1 MYKMH
6 KMPDGTVMKDSDHV
20 EAMKKGG
27 KVVKK
32 KTGKTRA
39 SATAIVNIHMGRK
52 ASKTPTQPPRGPSQV
67 SQLLGVVNALANR
80 AVGGFF
86 AEPNKPLSAV
96 PQVPNV
102 LNIQPEPNR
111 PLSAIQPAPEQPK
124 PIAPL
129 RRLTEEQRKMFESIA
144 RGLEKPVE
152 PPVEPLRPK
161 TKEEVIAKFG
171 RPFGPTRLDL
181 GIAPIPFKQIQE
193 REKSRQYMEDMKTIQ
208 QLYPDVDREKQL
220 RLLKEY
226 RDERDKSYKQRVQE
240 LND

>member
-1 MYKMH
+1 
-6 KMPDGTVMKDSDHV
+6 MKDSDHV

-39 SATAIVNIHMGRK
+39 SATAIVNINMGRK

-111 PLSAIQPAPEQPK
+111 PLSAIQPAPNVLNIQPDPNKPLSAIQVEQEQEQKEVETFFQQKKRLLRERRAKIEEEKAQELRDQRFRSEEEKAQQLRDRRFRSGEMERMGDEGPPLAQPELGPRLAIPPAPK
-124 PIAPL
+124 PLEMYP
-129 RRLTEEQRKMFESIA
+129 RDFFMRESK
-144 RGLEKPVE
+144 EK
-152 PPVEPLRPK
+152 
-161 TKEEVIAKFG
+161 KEK
-171 RPFGPTRLDL
+171 
-181 GIAPIPFKQIQE
+181 
-193 REKSRQYMEDMKTIQ
+193 EKK
-208 QLYPDVDREKQL
+208 
-220 RLLKEY
+220 
-226 RDERDKSYKQRVQE
+226 
-240 LND
+240 